1 MSLIIGKH
9 IGLSQDEAEQF
20 SLDCP
25 YCDVR
30 AHLTPQSIPAFDSL
44 ITSKPRHVGMV
55 YQCSACHAPI
65 FLRFAVKEYTEDRI
79 ELYQNFV
86 ELERRKEKF
95 SFSYLPKAVEGLF
108 REALACY
115 SEGHLNAFASMC
127 RRTATATFE
136 KLGEGGKMAAF
147 NEVITARRLADIDDR
162 SFQPIRQVLFDG
174 PDETTLPQLTR
185 SEAGILLEI
194 TKDLLYQ
201 IFVRRSKLA
210 RALKVRRF
218 FVAENSDQADAG

>member
-1 MSLIIGKH
+1 MALIISK
-9 IGLSQDEAEQF
+9 ITGLNQEKADQF

-30 AHLTPQSIPAFDSL
+30 AHLMPQSIPSFETLAVSR
-44 ITSKPRHVGMV
+44 PRHVGMV
-55 YQCSACHAPI
+55 YQCSSCDAPI
-65 FLRFAVKEYTEDRI
+65 FLRFAVKEYASEHI

-86 ELERRKEKF
+86 ELERRREKF
-95 SFSYLPKAVEGLF
+95 SFSYLPKPTEALF

-115 SEGHLNAFASMC
+115 SEGHLMAFAAMC
-127 RRTATATFE
+127 RRTATATFAL
-136 KLGEGGKMAAF
+136 LGEGGKMTAF
-147 NEVITARRLADIDDR
+147 NEVIAARRLAEIDER

-174 PDETTLPQLTR
+174 PDETTLPHLTR
-185 SEAGILLEI
+185 GEAGILLEI

-201 IFVRRSKLA
+201 IFVRRSKLS